1 MVYGMSS
8 IVKEVL
14 ARSVPEVVQHEAPT
28 EQRVGGYN
36 AEDEELERILAGLKT
51 NIKIVG
57 CGGGGSNTVDRL
69 VESGIIGAE
78 LYALNTDAQH
88 LLTVH
93 APHKILLG
101 RRSTKGLGAG
111 ALPQVGEEAT
121 REAEEEIR
129 NALTGADIVFVT
141 CGLGGG
147 TGTGAAPVIASIA
160 KELGALAIAIC
171 TSPFRAEGQVRLENA
186 EYGLERL
193 RAIAD
198 TVIVIPN
205 DRLLDLVPKLSI
217 NAAFKVADEVLMRS
231 IKGITEVV
239 TKPGLVNLDF
249 NDLKTIMRGGGVA
262 MIGLGEADGDER
274 ANEAVNEA
282 INSPLIEVDISEATG
297 ALINV
302 TGGPDMSVAEAEAV
316 AEMVQSRISSNA
328 RIIWGA
334 AVDPELE
341 GMIRV
346 MIVITGVKSSQMYG
360 RQEVRKGSEIGV
372 DLIR

>member
-1 MVYGMSS
+1 MSS

-14 ARSVPEVVQHEAPT
+14 ARSVPETPEEASPT
-28 EQRVGGYN
+28 IAKVGGLS

-51 NIKIVG
+51 NIKIIG

-78 LYALNTDAQH
+78 LYAMNTDAQH

-101 RRSTKGLGAG
+101 RRTTRGLGAG
-111 ALPQVGEEAT
+111 AHPQVGEEAT

-129 NALTGADIVFVT
+129 EALTGADIVFIT

-147 TGTGAAPVIASIA
+147 TGTGSAPLVASIA
-160 KELGALAIAIC
+160 KDLGALAIAIC
-171 TSPFRAEGQVRLENA
+171 TAPFRAEGQIRMENA
-186 EYGLERL
+186 EYGLDRL
-193 RAIAD
+193 RGVAD
-198 TVIVIPN
+198 TVVVIPN
-205 DRLLDLVPKLSI
+205 DRLVELVPRLSL

-249 NDLKTIMRGGGVA
+249 NDFKTIMRGGGVA
-262 MIGLGEADGDER
+262 MIGLGEGEDEDR
-274 ANEAVNEA
+274 AAEAVNEA
-282 INSPLIEVDISEATG
+282 IDSPLIDVDISEATG
-297 ALINV
+297 ALVNV
-302 TGGPDMSVAEAEAV
+302 TGGPDMSVAEAEQV
-316 AEMVQSRISSNA
+316 AECVQSRISANA

-334 AVDPELE
+334 AIDPELE
-341 GMIRV
+341 GRIRV
-346 MIVITGVKSSQMYG
+346 MIVITGVKSAQMYG
-360 RQEVRKGSEIGV
+360 KQEVRKGTELGV
-372 DLIR
+372 DLIS